1 MNHIIRDQISND
13 QTRSGQTKNNQTRN
27 DQIEN
32 DKKRNNQ
39 INNKQ
44 INNDESR
51 NDQFNNDQIG
61 NEKINSGQTVS
72 IYDLNRI
79 SESNKPVLNKLST
92 YMEQHITKRIG
103 LAFSGGVDS
112 SLLLKI
118 ACDIGKKN
126 NLPVLAITFET
137 NLHPHGDLEEARSI
151 ALSFGAVHKTIEV
164 DEFSDPEIMYN
175 PEDRCYRCK
184 NLLFRTLISEA
195 KLAGYLFLIDGTNY
209 DDRNAYRPGMRAL
222 KELNIHSP
230 LLELEITKDQIRSLA
245 ADLGITSSNKPSAPC
260 LATRLPYG
268 IKLDFDLLERI
279 DQGEQYIKTFGFYN
293 VRLRLHQDILRIE
306 IDKRDFEKMIQH
318 QEDIISKIKDLG
330 FLYVTLDLEGF
341 RSGSMDIKIKKEV

>member
-1 MNHIIRDQISND
+1 M
-13 QTRSGQTKNNQTRN
+13 
-27 DQIEN
+27 
-32 DKKRNNQ
+32 NQ
-39 INNKQ
+39 IIK
-44 INNDESR
+44 
-51 NDQFNNDQIG
+51 DQ
-61 NEKINSGQTVS
+61 INSGQIIS
-72 IYDLNRI
+72 IYDHNRI
-79 SESNKPVLNKLST
+79 SESNQPILNKLSA
-92 YMEQHITKRIG
+92 YLEQHIRDGIG
-103 LAFSGGVDS
+103 IAFSGGVDS

-118 ACDIGKKN
+118 VCDIGKKN

-137 NLHPHGDLEEARSI
+137 KLHPHGDLEEARSI
-151 ALSFGAVHKTIEV
+151 ALGFGAVHKTIGV

-195 KLAGYLFLIDGTNY
+195 NQAGYQFLIDGTNF

-230 LLELEITKDQIRSLA
+230 LLELEITKTQIRSLA
-245 ADLGITSSNKPSAPC
+245 ADLGIPSSDKPSAPC

-268 IKLDFDLLERI
+268 TKLDFDILERI
-279 DQGEQYIKTFGFYN
+279 DQGEQYIKTYGFYN

-306 IDKRDFEKMIQH
+306 IDKRDFEKMLQY
-318 QEDIISKIKDLG
+318 QEEVLTKLKDLG

-341 RSGSMDIKIKKEV
+341 RSGSMDIKIKREA